1 MKFIDHQKHI
11 LSFGYGLR
19 SDMDLENS
27 PKRIP
32 QGLGWVIAHTK
43 GVNSWRGLF

>member
-32 QGLGWVIAHTK
+32 QGLGWVIAHTI